1 MLQLATYSIYIS
13 TIKNIPPTL
22 IGKSKKNIYICTA
35 NINQHYMNQ
44 ILIYVKLPVY
54 EREWCEHHFGDP
66 CVFPVQSHLNNVIRH
81 FSRKRPDGVLPDAQ
95 QEGEVAIVLKGSAS
109 KKPETYN
116 YISVHGKAAIAE
128 AIDDIFSMQL
138 WEDLTDIGCRS
149 VQLSKLIRDWMD
161 DNGISMESNNY
172 ENLRQK
178 LQRLKDSF
186 KKSGVNISRGY
197 KQ

>member
-1 MLQLATYSIYIS
+1 M
-13 TIKNIPPTL
+13 
-22 IGKSKKNIYICTA
+22 
-35 NINQHYMNQ
+35 
-44 ILIYVKLPVY
+44 
-54 EREWCEHHFGDP
+54 
-66 CVFPVQSHLNNVIRH
+66 IRH

-161 DNGISMESNNY
+161 DNGISMQSNNY

-197 KQ
+197 KHDNR